1 MEKILIVEDDAA
13 IRFGLEKNLSY
24 EGYDVIC
31 AGNGEAGLE
40 LAFESQPDLI
50 VLDLM
55 LPGMNGFEICRTV
68 RKHDPAVAILILS
81 AKSLE
86 GDKVLGLDVGA
97 DDYVTKPFS
106 VKEVVARVRALLRKK
121 RALEGEAESFRFGRV
136 ELDFQGRTLR
146 IEGALVE
153 TSRKEFEL
161 LRMLI
166 RNRGRVLARDQILN
180 RVWGY
185 DYYGTPR
192 TIDNFIQKLREKVEK
207 DPANP
212 EYIRTVR
219 GIGYLFDAP
228 ADDAAAPGDAPGA

>member
-13 IRFGLEKNLSY
+13 IRFGLQKNLEI
-24 EGYDVIC
+24 EGYDVV
-31 AGNGEAGLE
+31 AAEDGERGLE
-40 LAFESQPDLI
+40 LAFDTQPDLI

-55 LPGMNGFEICRTV
+55 LPGVNGYEICRSV
-68 RKHDPAVAILILS
+68 RKHDPSVAILMLS

-106 VKEVVARVRALLRKK
+106 VKEVMARVRALLRKK
-121 RALEGEAESFRFGRV
+121 RALEGEAESFRFGHA

-146 IEGALVE
+146 VDGKLVE
-153 TSRKEFEL
+153 TSKKEFEL

-166 RNRGRVLARDQILN
+166 KNRGRVLARDQILN

-192 TIDNFIQKLREKVEK
+192 TIDNFVQKLREKVEK
-207 DPANP
+207 DATDP
-212 EYIRTVR
+212 EFIRTVR
-219 GIGYLFDAP
+219 GVGYLFDAP
-228 ADDAAAPGDAPGA
+228 EE

>member
-13 IRFGLEKNLSY
+13 IRFGLEKNLAY
-24 EGYDVIC
+24 EGYDVES
-31 AGNGEAGLE
+31 AADGERGLDI
-40 LAFESQPDLI
+40 AFASQPDQI

-55 LPGMNGFEICRTV
+55 LPGINGYEICRSV
-68 RKHDPAVAILILS
+68 RKHDPSVAILMLS
-81 AKSLE
+81 AKSME

-106 VKEVVARVRALLRKK
+106 VKEVMARVRALLRKK
-121 RALEGEAESFRFGRV
+121 RALEGEADAYRFGIA

-146 IEGALVE
+146 VHGKLVE
-153 TSRKEFEL
+153 TSKKEFEL

-166 RNRGRVLARDQILN
+166 KNRGRVLARDQILN

-192 TIDNFIQKLREKVEK
+192 TIDNFVQKLREKVEK
-207 DPANP
+207 DAADP
-212 EYIRTVR
+212 EFIRTVR
-219 GIGYLFDAP
+219 GVGYLFDAP
-228 ADDAAAPGDAPGA
+228 DE

>member
-13 IRFGLEKNLSY
+13 IRFGLERNLAY
-24 EGYDVIC
+24 DGYQVTSAAD
-31 AGNGEAGLE
+31 GDRGLE
-40 LAFESQPDLI
+40 LAFDTQPDLI

-55 LPGMNGFEICRTV
+55 LPGINGFEICKSV
-68 RKHDPAVAILILS
+68 RKHDPSVAILILS
-81 AKSLE
+81 AKGQE
-86 GDKVLGLDVGA
+86 GDMVLGLDVGA

-106 VKEVVARVRALLRKK
+106 IKEVMARVRALLRKK
-121 RALEGEAESFRFGRV
+121 RALEGEAETFTFGPAEV
-136 ELDFQGRTLR
+136 DFQGRTLR
-146 IEGALVE
+146 IDGKLVE

-166 RNRGRVLARDQILN
+166 GNRGRVLARDQILN

-192 TIDNFIQKLREKVEK
+192 TIDNFIQKLREKIEK

-212 EYIRTVR
+212 DFIRTVR
-219 GIGYLFDAP
+219 GVGYLFDAP
-228 ADDAAAPGDAPGA
+228 DAPHAPQRSDG

>member
-1 MEKILIVEDDAA
+1 MDRILIVEDDAA
-13 IRFGLEKNLSY
+13 IRFGLEKNLAY
-24 EGYDVIC
+24 EGYDVIS
-31 AGNGEAGLE
+31 AANGERGLE
-40 LAFESQPDLI
+40 LAFESQPSLI

-55 LPGMNGFEICRTV
+55 LPGMNGYEICKTV
-68 RKHDPAVAILILS
+68 RKHDPSVAILILS
-81 AKSLE
+81 AKGME

-106 VKEVVARVRALLRKK
+106 VKEVMARVRALLRKK
-121 RALEGEAESFRFGRV
+121 RALEGEAETFSFGPV
-136 ELDFQGRTLR
+136 EVDFQGRTLR
-146 IEGALVE
+146 VDGKLIE

-161 LRMLI
+161 MRMLVG
-166 RNRGRVLARDQILN
+166 NRGRVLARDQILN

-212 EYIRTVR
+212 EFIRTVR
-219 GIGYLFDAP
+219 GVGYLFDAP
-228 ADDAAAPGDAPGA
+228 DS

>member
-13 IRFGLEKNLSY
+13 IRFGLEKNLAYDGY
-24 EGYDVIC
+24 EVIS
-31 AGNGEAGLE
+31 AANGERGLE
-40 LAFESQPDLI
+40 LAFEARPDLI

-55 LPGMNGFEICRTV
+55 LPGMNGFEICKSV
-68 RKHDPAVAILILS
+68 RKHNPSVAILILS
-81 AKSLE
+81 AKGLE
-86 GDKVLGLDVGA
+86 SDKVLGLDVGA

-106 VKEVVARVRALLRKK
+106 VKEVMARVRALLRKQ
-121 RALEGEAESFRFGRV
+121 RALQGEAESFAFGPAEV
-136 ELDFQGRTLR
+136 DFQGRTLR
-146 IEGALVE
+146 IDGKLVE

-161 LRMLI
+161 LRMLVG
-166 RNRGRVLARDQILN
+166 NRGRVLARDQILN

-212 EYIRTVR
+212 DFIRTVR
-219 GIGYLFDAP
+219 GVGYLFDAP
-228 ADDAAAPGDAPGA
+228 DV